1 MQPHERIRQ
10 LEQQL
15 EQLTRDNQRLQEKL
29 NAALDGTGLCLW
41 EQHVP
46 SGQLRIFNMAWGKM
60 LGYKPNE
67 LEANVDT
74 WKSKLHPDDY
84 DLAVGALEDHLHGRA
99 DTYQVVH
106 RMLHKDGSHSWVSDR
121 GRIVEY
127 AEDGTPLR
135 IMGTHIDIT
144 NEKRYEQEL
153 SRLANQDPLTGLLN
167 RKALQRE
174 FERVNQHRAGHTAV
188 LMFIDVD
195 NFKTVNDHLGHK
207 AGDTLLVVIAEWLKR
222 LAPAKTVIARPG
234 GDEFVLVCE
243 AVEQGQLSEFTQ
255 QLLAEATQPIAL
267 ENGRAQI
274 GFSIGLCEFTP
285 GQHPF
290 ETLYEQA
297 DSAMYQVKRR
307 GKNGV
312 QWVQMSSTPSLR

>member
-1 MQPHERIRQ
+1 MEEQQDRIQQ
-10 LEQQL
+10 LEQQV
-15 EQLTRDNQRLQEKL
+15 EQLTRDKQRLEEKL

-46 SGQLRIFNMAWGKM
+46 TGRLRIFNMEWGKM
-60 LGYKPNE
+60 LGFQPNE
-67 LEANVDT
+67 LEANLDT

-84 DLAVGALEDHLHGRA
+84 DLAVGAFEDHLHGRA

-127 AEDGTPLR
+127 AADGSPLR

-153 SRLANQDPLTGLLN
+153 SRLARQDPLTNLLN
-167 RKALQRE
+167 RKALQSE
-174 FERVNQHRAGHTAV
+174 FNRINHSESDSLAAMV
-188 LMFIDVD
+188 FIDVD

-207 AGDTLLVVIAEWLKR
+207 AGDAVLVVVAELLKR
-222 LAPAKTVIARPG
+222 FAPPQSVVARLG
-234 GDEFVLVCE
+234 GDEFVLLCE
-243 AVEQGQLSEFTQ
+243 KEETQALNTFTD
-255 QLLAEATQPIAL
+255 QLLTQAAEPVVL
-267 ENGRAQI
+267 ENGKASI
-274 GFSIGLCEFTP
+274 GFSIGVCEFVP
-285 GQHPF
+285 GLHDF
-290 ETLYEQA
+290 ETLYERA
-297 DSAMYQVKRR
+297 DEAMYQVKRS

-312 QWVQMSSTPSLR
+312 RLVRA

>member
-1 MQPHERIRQ
+1 MEEQQDRIQQ
-10 LEQQL
+10 LEQQV
-15 EQLTRDNQRLQEKL
+15 EQLTREKQRLEEKL

-46 SGQLRIFNMAWGKM
+46 TGRLRIFNMEWGKM
-60 LGYKPNE
+60 LGFQPNE
-67 LEANVDT
+67 LEANLDT

-84 DLAVGALEDHLHGRA
+84 DLAVGAFEDHLHGRA

-127 AEDGTPLR
+127 AADGSPLR

-153 SRLANQDPLTGLLN
+153 SRLARQDPLTNLLN
-167 RKALQRE
+167 RKALQSE
-174 FERVNQHRAGHTAV
+174 FNRINHSKSDSLSAMV
-188 LMFIDVD
+188 FIDVD

-207 AGDTLLVVIAEWLKR
+207 AGDAVLVVVAEWLKR
-222 LAPAKTVIARPG
+222 FAPPQSVIARLG
-234 GDEFVLVCE
+234 GDEFVLLCE
-243 AVEQGQLSEFTQ
+243 KEETQALNTFTD
-255 QLLAEATQPIAL
+255 QLLTHAAEPVVL
-267 ENGRAQI
+267 ENGKAHI
-274 GFSIGLCEFTP
+274 GFSIGVCEFVQ
-285 GQHPF
+285 GQHDF
-290 ETLYEQA
+290 ETLYERA
-297 DSAMYQVKRR
+297 DEAMYQVKRS

-312 QWVQMSSTPSLR
+312 RLVRA

>member
-1 MQPHERIRQ
+1 MEEQQDRIQQ
-10 LEQQL
+10 LEQQVK
-15 EQLTRDNQRLQEKL
+15 QLTRDKQRLEEKL

-46 SGQLRIFNMAWGKM
+46 TGRLRIFNMEWGKM
-60 LGYKPNE
+60 LGFQPNE
-67 LEANVDT
+67 LEANLDT

-84 DLAVGALEDHLHGRA
+84 DLAVGAFEDHLHGRA

-127 AEDGTPLR
+127 AADGSPLR

-153 SRLANQDPLTGLLN
+153 SRLARQDPLTNLLN
-167 RKALQRE
+167 RKALQSE
-174 FERVNQHRAGHTAV
+174 FNRINHSESDSLAAMV
-188 LMFIDVD
+188 FIDVD

-207 AGDTLLVVIAEWLKR
+207 AGDAVLVVVAEWLKR
-222 LAPAKTVIARPG
+222 FAPPQSVIARLG
-234 GDEFVLVCE
+234 GDEFVLLCE
-243 AVEQGQLSEFTQ
+243 KEETQALNTFTD
-255 QLLAEATQPIAL
+255 QLLTHAAEPVVL
-267 ENGRAQI
+267 ENGKAHI
-274 GFSIGLCEFTP
+274 GFSIGVCEFVQ
-285 GQHPF
+285 GQHDF
-290 ETLYEQA
+290 ETLYERA
-297 DSAMYQVKRR
+297 DEAMYQVKRS

-312 QWVQMSSTPSLR
+312 RLVRA